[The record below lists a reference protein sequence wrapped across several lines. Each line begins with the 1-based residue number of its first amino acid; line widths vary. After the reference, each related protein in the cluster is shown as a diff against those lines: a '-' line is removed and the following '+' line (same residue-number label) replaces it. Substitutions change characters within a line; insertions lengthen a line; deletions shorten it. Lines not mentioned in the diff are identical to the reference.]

1 MPRKRSQPAQR
12 KPRMDPQRN
21 RERILE
27 VAKDAFARSGAGTS
41 LDDIAKQA
49 GVGAGTLYRHF
60 PTRDALLE
68 AVYRTEVE
76 KLAAAERKLAQYSSD
91 HGGCRTLATA
101 PASNRKNDFSCVPAT
116 ARCSSTSRW
125 RQARKLTMSVAENT
139 DKKLFPENHWTSKSH
154 LDSASPPRY
163 MC

>member
-1 MPRKRSQPAQR
+1 MPVALLTPISCPILSPGQVMQAPAWMTS
-12 KPRMDPQRN
+12 PNTPV
-21 RERILE
+21 LE
-27 VAKDAFARSGAGTS
+27 QE
-41 LDDIAKQA
+41 LCIA
-49 GVGAGTLYRHF
+49 L